1 MRTLVIGD
9 VHTPFHNTAALEQWI
24 RRERPERLVLLG
36 DVFDFHAI
44 TEHPKSR
51 KWTDRLEY
59 ELRVGKRWLQ
69 NLRVVAGKSDITFIK
84 GNHEHRWDRIV
95 DKQLPA
101 MRNLNHMSL
110 PEVLGLAD
118 LGIEWHDVAR
128 RRKGVRIP
136 CGQGNV
142 VHAFHGHELKGR
154 YKGSV
159 PLAYCAAY
167 GVNAHLGHSHRMSLA
182 HATIGGKE
190 RFAVEGGYLGN
201 PTAPAF
207 TYAGPAP
214 SNWQRGFCVYDAEQT
229 TSPYP
234 KFIRC

>member
-1 MRTLVIGD
+1 M
-9 VHTPFHNTAALEQWI
+9 
-24 RRERPERLVLLG
+24 
-36 DVFDFHAI
+36 
-44 TEHPKSR
+44 
-51 KWTDRLEY
+51 
-59 ELRVGKRWLQ
+59 
-69 NLRVVAGKSDITFIK
+69 AGKAEIVHIK
-84 GNHEHRWDRIV
+84 GNHEDRWDRYIES
-95 DKQLPA
+95 KAPA
-101 MRNLNHMSL
+101 LRNLKSMSL

-118 LGIEWHDVAR
+118 LGIEWHDVAK

-136 CGQGNV
+136 CGQGKV

-154 YKGSV
+154 YKGSA

-190 RFAVEGGYLGN
+190 LFAVEGGYLGN

-234 KFIRC
+234 KFIRCQ